1 MPAADNLSQHAY
13 QVLKRSILDG
23 AYTADDVLSERVLAG
38 VCGVSRSPLRAAIS
52 RLVNEGAITRLAN
65 GALVIR
71 PVTVIQLLE
80 IVQTRRMLE
89 GLAAERAAELGP
101 APSLLQSQET
111 MRMLIDRT
119 DVPFDSFWDSDRA
132 FHHAVANSAQFRLL
146 PGILDELR
154 TAARRCT
161 IVRTRDSFVQQAKE
175 HLAVI
180 ERIEAGDLP
189 GARKAMENHF
199 DNTRTRFL
207 EWVARS

>member
-23 AYTADDVLSERVLAG
+23 AYTSDDVLSERVLAN
-38 VCGVSRSPLRAAIS
+38 VCGVSRSPLRAAVS
-52 RLVNEGAITRLAN
+52 RLVSEGVITRLAN

-101 APSLLQSQET
+101 APSLLHSQET
-111 MRMLIDRT
+111 MRALIART
-119 DVPFDSFWDSDRA
+119 DVPFDSFWDSDRV
-132 FHHAVANSAQFRLL
+132 FHHAVAESARFRLL

-154 TAARRCT
+154 VAARRCT
-161 IVRTRDSFVQQAKE
+161 IVRTHDSFVQQAKE

-180 ERIEAGDLP
+180 ERIEARDPP
-189 GARKAMENHF
+189 GARTAMETHF